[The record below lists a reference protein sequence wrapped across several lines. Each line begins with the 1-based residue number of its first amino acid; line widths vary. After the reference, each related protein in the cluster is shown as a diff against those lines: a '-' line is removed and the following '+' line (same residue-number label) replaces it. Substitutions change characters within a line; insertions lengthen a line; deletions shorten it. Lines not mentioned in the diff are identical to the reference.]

1 MALVEG
7 IEAAAILGPA
17 ASAHGLHFF
26 AGIAHLALVLGG
38 RVVPVHGADV
48 IAVGAVLG
56 GQLPVAFVDVG
67 RRAAQHFQTFR
78 RLVDDHVDDLRRLAQ
93 VLDQRRHVRVQAAEQ
108 ETAIGLET
116 RDLGQ
121 VMGALAVEAF
131 RIAGLG
137 RVLHLQQLAGVV
149 EGPAVER
156 AGIGGTVAA
165 LVPAEHGAL
174 VAAGVDEG
182 VEHAVLVARDED
194 RLTAHHGGQEVVL
207 LGDLAFVGEIQP
219 VAFED
224 VLHLQVEQAG
234 VGEHLA
240 LAAVDAF
247 LGVVFKQGLK
257 VLDTQG
263 HGRGLRCFCSGRA
276 RLGRR
281 EARQYPLCAECYP
294 FFAGGVTGNG

>member
-1 MALVEG
+1 MV
-7 IEAAAILGPA
+7 
-17 ASAHGLHFF
+17 
-26 AGIAHLALVLGG
+26 
-38 RVVPVHGADV
+38 
-48 IAVGAVLG
+48 AVGAVLG

-67 RRAAQHFQTFR
+67 GRAAQHFQTFR

-93 VLDQRRHVRVQAAEQ
+93 VLDQRRYIGIQAAEQ
-108 ETAIGLET
+108 EAAIGLET
-116 RDLGQ
+116 GDLGQ
-121 VMGALAVEAF
+121 VVRAFAVEAF
-131 RIAGLG
+131 RIASLG

-156 AGIGGTVAA
+156 AGVGGAVAA

-174 VAAGVDEG
+174 VAAGVEEG

-194 RLTAHHGGQEVVL
+194 RLAAHHGGQEVVL

-224 VLHLQVEQAG
+224 VLHLQIEQAG

-240 LAAVDAF
+240 FAAVDPF
-247 LGVVFKQGLK
+247 DGIIFKQGLK
-257 VLDTQG
+257 VFDTQG
-263 HGRGLRCFCSGRA
+263 HGRGLHCFCSGRT

-281 EARQYPLCAECYP
+281 EAQQYPLCAECYP
-294 FFAGGVTGNG
+294 FFAGGVTRDG